1 MAKTP
6 GRKERVEQR
15 RQRIIDVARERA
27 ESGGWAS
34 VTTRALADAI
44 GYTQPVLYGHFP
56 GGKAEIMT
64 AVALSGFAEFTE
76 RMRTALNGRS
86 GRDAVTVAAE
96 TYLDFASTHPALYEA
111 MFSLPIEATFA
122 QAGNEPELQGGFTAL
137 GAALGTAGADTP
149 ALTEVFWGSLH
160 GISQLERTGR
170 QRPEHRSERVQQLAE
185 RFGPV
190 SAE

>member
-1 MAKTP
+1 MAKAS
-6 GRKERVEQR
+6 GRQERVEQR

-56 GGKAEIMT
+56 GGKTEIMT
-64 AVALSGFAEFTE
+64 AVALTGFTEFTE
-76 RMRTALNGRS
+76 SVSAALNGRS
-86 GRDAVTVAAE
+86 GRDAVAAAAE
-96 TYLDFASTHPALYEA
+96 TYLDFASAHPAVYEA

-122 QAGNEPELQGGFTAL
+122 QAGNEPELQSGFAAL
-137 GAALGTAGADTP
+137 GAALGDAGTDTA
-149 ALTEVFWGSLH
+149 ALTEVFWGALH

-170 QRPEHRSERVQQLAE
+170 QRPEHRSERVRQLAE
-185 RFGPV
+185 RFGP
-190 SAE
+190 AG

>member
-1 MAKTP
+1 MARAP

-27 ESGGWAS
+27 ESGGWAR

-64 AVALSGFAEFTE
+64 AVALTGFAELTDSI
-76 RMRTALNGRS
+76 RAALNGRS
-86 GRDAVTVAAE
+86 GRDATTAAAE
-96 TYLDFASTHPALYEA
+96 AYLDFAAAHPAVYEA

-122 QAGNEPELQGGFTAL
+122 QAGNEPELQSGFLAL
-137 GAALGTAGADTP
+137 GAALGTAGAQPP
-149 ALTEVFWGSLH
+149 ALTEVFWGALH

-170 QRPEHRSERVQQLAE
+170 QRPEHRGERVRQLAE
-185 RFGPV
+185 RFGPA
-190 SAE
+190 SAG